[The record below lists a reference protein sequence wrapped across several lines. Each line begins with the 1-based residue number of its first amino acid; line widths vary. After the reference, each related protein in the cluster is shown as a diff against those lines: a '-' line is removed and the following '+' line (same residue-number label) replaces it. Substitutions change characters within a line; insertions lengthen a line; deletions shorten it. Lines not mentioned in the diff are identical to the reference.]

1 MNLDDLCQRA
11 ADNSTA
17 RHAALLDAIQIA
29 AEAMRMGF
37 VWITDDDGQKKR
49 VGAVSKVAEHI
60 HYKANTVK
68 KLSTLEGLPPEL
80 VDLDSMPGMYWVAI
94 HNTESFEEYK
104 AVIKQA
110 LAKGVTTP
118 GGMKRLLGIDE
129 EKDNKINEVRRL
141 DNQKAEVAEW
151 DIISG
156 PDGYGGTEHFGRV
169 ELWIPG
175 WQPSGEKPQWV
186 QVTVVEVLQPA
197 ADAPERVAG
206 NY

>member
-1 MNLDDLCQRA
+1 MDLDDLCQRA

-29 AEAMRMGF
+29 ADAVRMG
-37 VWITDDDGQKKR
+37 R
-49 VGAVSKVAEHI
+49 SAVSKVAEHI
-60 HYKANTVK
+60 HYSANTVK
-68 KLSTLEGLPPEL
+68 KLAAMEGLPPEL
-80 VDLDSMPGMYWVAI
+80 VDLDSKPGMYWVALMNAPFPI
-94 HNTESFEEYK
+94 AAIQE
-104 AVIKQA
+104 A
-110 LAKGVTTP
+110 LEQGVTTP
-118 GGMKRLLGIDE
+118 AGMKKLLGIDE
-129 EKDNKINEVRRL
+129 EKANKTNEVRRL

-197 ADAPERVAG
+197 AEAPERVRVRG
-206 NY
+206 

>member
-129 EKDNKINEVRRL
+129 DSSDGKWVNNDAEIVEINRPYLIVR
-141 DNQKAEVAEW
+141 
-151 DIISG
+151 I
-156 PDGYGGTEHFGRV
+156 DGD
-169 ELWIPG
+169 W
-175 WQPSGEKPQWV
+175 
-186 QVTVVEVLQPA
+186 QPA
-197 ADAPERVAG
+197 ADAPERVRVRG
-206 NY
+206 